1 MRRLRQL
8 ARRFN
13 RPRREIGSGLGTP
26 APRPPLR
33 EFVYLDEVS
42 LRSLLSSQRG
52 EMIDST
58 SESSAE
64 AAQAEVSAALGANPG
79 LVAKAE
85 VGSRFQTSN
94 SSTIQTSRKATV
106 QSWFKELHS
115 IPGLRLIET
124 AQPKAPAEDLE
135 TLKST
140 VDTSLLVQSRALRRG
155 ALVEFRVRLKADP
168 VFHLGMLV
176 SEFSAMAEEYPD
188 MFSAS
193 NSLAALHEVRPINK
207 ILQRLLAGLI
217 PIRAEAVDYSVVV
230 LDGVEH
236 VVHRELIEGLDLEA
250 RPLQIVG
257 VTEHLAYWRDIR
269 RVLFSEAD
277 FVLLGRLARDG
288 LDDTWTPVKLAD
300 LFQDLAPGLV
310 EQINAAGRLP
320 FGPSRLVPPVTPPE
334 SQLGRALR
342 TYSRALLEVG
352 GRKLQKGK
360 RGDLEARISALEK
373 RTSSVSDQRAAFRAV
388 RTLLEE
394 LTGVDVD
401 PTLDLQLRDTART
414 ESGLPLFPALTSEV
428 ATPSVPMAP
437 TIAEDADGPRLL
449 DVEVVAIYW

>member
-1 MRRLRQL
+1 MRLLRQL
-8 ARRFN
+8 ARRFK
-13 RPRREIGSGLGTP
+13 RPKREIGQGFGIP
-26 APRPPLR
+26 APRPALR

-52 EMIDST
+52 EMTDST
-58 SESSAE
+58 SESSAD
-64 AAQAEVSAALGANPG
+64 AVQAEVSAALGANPG

-85 VGSRFQTSN
+85 LGSRFQTSN

-115 IPGLRLIET
+115 LPGLRLIET
-124 AQPKAPAEDLE
+124 AEPTAPAVDIE

-140 VDTSLLVQSRALRRG
+140 VDTSLLVQSGALRRG

-193 NSLAALHEVRPINK
+193 NSLAALREVRPINK

-230 LDGVEH
+230 LDGTEH

-269 RVLFSEAD
+269 RVLFSEAE

-310 EQINAAGRLP
+310 EQINAAGRAP
-320 FGPSRLVPPVTPPE
+320 FGASQFVPPDAPAE

-342 TYSRALLEVG
+342 AYSRSILEVG
-352 GRKLQKGK
+352 GKKLPKGK
-360 RGDLEARISALEK
+360 RETVEARIAELET
-373 RTSSVSDQRAAFRAV
+373 RTSSVSSQRAAFRAV

-394 LTGVDVD
+394 LSGVDVD
-401 PTLDLQLRDTART
+401 PTLDLQHRDAART
-414 ESGLPLFPALTSEV
+414 ESGLPLFPTLRSEV
-428 ATPSVPMAP
+428 ATPAVPPAP
-437 TIAEDADGPRLL
+437 TTAEVADGPRLL

>member
-1 MRRLRQL
+1 MRRLSEL
-8 ARRFN
+8 ARRFK
-13 RPRREIGSGLGTP
+13 RPRREIGSGVGP
-26 APRPPLR
+26 APRLPLR

-52 EMIDST
+52 EMTDST
-58 SESSAE
+58 SEASAE
-64 AAQAEVSAALGANPG
+64 AVQAEVSAALGANPG

-85 VGSRFQTSN
+85 LGSRFQTSN

-115 IPGLRLIET
+115 LPGLRLIET
-124 AQPKAPAEDLE
+124 AEPKARAKDLE
-135 TLKST
+135 TLMST
-140 VDTSLLVQSRALRRG
+140 VDTSLLVQSGALRRG

-176 SEFSAMAEEYPD
+176 SEFSAMADEYPD

-193 NSLAALHEVRPINK
+193 NSLDALREVRPINK

-230 LDGVEH
+230 LDGAEH
-236 VVHRELIEGLDLEA
+236 VVHRALIEGLDLEA

-269 RVLFSEAD
+269 RVLFSEAE

-310 EQINAAGRLP
+310 DQINAAGRLP
-320 FGPSRLVPPVTPPE
+320 FVPSQLASTVTPLE

-342 TYSRALLEVG
+342 TYSSALLEVG
-352 GRKLQKGK
+352 EVKLPKGR
-360 RGDLEARISALEK
+360 RATLEARISALEK

-394 LTGVDVD
+394 LAGIDVD
-401 PTLDLQLRDTART
+401 PALDLQLRESART

-428 ATPSVPMAP
+428 ATPSVPAAS
-437 TIAEDADGPRLL
+437 TISDDAHGPRLL
-449 DVEVVAIYW
+449 DIEVVAIYW